1 MMEAISDELNNLGYC
16 PECRL
21 EYAFNPMTR
30 AYGGPKVLF
39 YDVLNLLLLVTN
51 CCLELK
57 SVCPELSKLTE
68 LVLED
73 SLNAVIWIES

>member
-1 MMEAISDELNNLGYC
+1 MQATSDELNNLGYC

-30 AYGGPKVLF
+30 AYGRPKVLF
-39 YDVLNLLLLVTN
+39 YNVLNLNLLVMN
-51 CCLELK
+51 CSLK
-57 SVCPELSKLTE
+57 LMGFCPELSKLTE

-73 SLNAVIWIES
+73 SLNVVIWIES